1 VKGQLLN
8 PNISS
13 GLLKIDLVQKN
24 ISPQTRAYLANKCQ
38 TPFFI
43 PQHKNTK

>member
-1 VKGQLLN
+1 MPWAGGVIVICLT
-8 PNISS
+8 
-13 GLLKIDLVQKN
+13 